1 MGQGIVEFLDGKSDI
16 TGWVKVEVG
25 EVGGQEEVKTGG
37 QSEMSVYSEHVSVH
51 NSVNKRKQKYKL
63 SEE

>member
-1 MGQGIVEFLDGKSDI
+1 MGQGIVEFLDGKSQI

-25 EVGGQEEVKTGG
+25 DEVREGERTVGGW
-37 QSEMSVYSEHVSVH
+37 SEMSVYSQHVSVH
-51 NSVNKRKQKYKL
+51 SSANKKKQKRKL